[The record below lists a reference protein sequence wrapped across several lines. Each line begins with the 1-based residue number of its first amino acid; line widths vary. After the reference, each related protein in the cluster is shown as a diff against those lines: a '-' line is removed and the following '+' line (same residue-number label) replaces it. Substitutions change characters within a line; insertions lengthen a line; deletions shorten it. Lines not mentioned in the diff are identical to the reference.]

1 MSEYK
6 TTQEVA
12 AMCRTSPE
20 TVRYWRH
27 IGKGPASFKLGR
39 KVLYATEDVEAW
51 IRAAREV
58 QNGGS
63 AA

>member
-1 MSEYK
+1 
-6 TTQEVA
+6 
-12 AMCRTSPE
+12 MCRTSPE